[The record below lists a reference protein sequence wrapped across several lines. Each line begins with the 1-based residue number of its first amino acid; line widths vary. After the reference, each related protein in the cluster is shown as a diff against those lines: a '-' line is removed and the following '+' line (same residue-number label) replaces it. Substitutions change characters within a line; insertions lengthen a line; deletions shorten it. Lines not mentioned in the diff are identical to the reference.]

1 MRRFSPIVIAFVAAA
16 ALSAAAI
23 MGWAIP
29 PRPEKALSTD
39 GSPARLTGEAAPSGS
54 TAGSG
59 PGPEESISIS
69 PERIAAEDIKVA
81 PVKKGVLTRS
91 LTVPGIITLN
101 TDLVSRV
108 PARVQGTVTE
118 MRKRLGDSVAKG
130 EVVAVLDSREVADAK
145 SEYLTASVAYDL
157 KKTLFERAQALWNK
171 RISAEQQYLQAREA
185 FLQAQLRLDLAR
197 QKLSAL
203 NLDPAD
209 VERAERHEA
218 ASGSGVSSL
227 REYQIRSLSSGR
239 VIERKVDVGSL
250 VGSQGDPS
258 DLYTVADLTTV
269 WIELSVPTADLD
281 LVEEG
286 QPLSITS
293 GSGGR
298 TGKGRIKFVSP
309 LINPETRAARII
321 GELDN
326 ESLAWRPG
334 AAVTASIQIQTEA
347 VAVSVPREALQ
358 TIGGEQAVF
367 VRTPDGFQK
376 RKVVT
381 GRSDG
386 EAVEIISGLSA
397 GEEIAITNTFL
408 LKAELGKGSIVS
420 E

>member
-1 MRRFSPIVIAFVAAA
+1 MRRFSPIVIALMAAA

-29 PRPEKALSTD
+29 PRPERALSSTD
-39 GSPARLTGEAAPSGS
+39 GSPARLSGEAAPSGS
-54 TAGSG
+54 TAGG
-59 PGPEESISIS
+59 APDPEGSIAIS

-81 PVKKGVLTRS
+81 PVKKGVLTRT

-203 NLDPAD
+203 NLDPAE
-209 VERAERHEA
+209 VEKAERDEA
-218 ASGSGVSSL
+218 ASSSGVSSL

-239 VIERKVDVGSL
+239 VIERKV
-250 VGSQGDPS
+250 
-258 DLYTVADLTTV
+258 
-269 WIELSVPTADLD
+269 
-281 LVEEG
+281 
-286 QPLSITS
+286 
-293 GSGGR
+293 
-298 TGKGRIKFVSP
+298 
-309 LINPETRAARII
+309 
-321 GELDN
+321 
-326 ESLAWRPG
+326 
-334 AAVTASIQIQTEA
+334 
-347 VAVSVPREALQ
+347 
-358 TIGGEQAVF
+358 
-367 VRTPDGFQK
+367 
-376 RKVVT
+376 
-381 GRSDG
+381 
-386 EAVEIISGLSA
+386 
-397 GEEIAITNTFL
+397 
-408 LKAELGKGSIVS
+408 
-420 E
+420 